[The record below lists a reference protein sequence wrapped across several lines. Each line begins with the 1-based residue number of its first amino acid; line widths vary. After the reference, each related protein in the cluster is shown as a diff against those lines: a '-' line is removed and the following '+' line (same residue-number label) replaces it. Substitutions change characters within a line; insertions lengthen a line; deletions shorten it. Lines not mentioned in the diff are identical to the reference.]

1 MGIAFRSEEF
11 KPIKKEFRGVIVGAE
26 YSEEPFGIKGDPE
39 IAKRMAERG
48 VGKKLG
54 IKIQSEEYEKYQ
66 YEWFF
71 PSSKAGTRWHWF
83 IEALERT
90 GAIREVS
97 IAGNTDEERMQ
108 SFCKSLVGMEFHW
121 EEQVRKA
128 MGGRETDV
136 LLPTVYYGKK
146 KVEGEIREVKV
157 E

>member
-1 MGIAFRSEEF
+1 
-11 KPIKKEFRGVIVGAE
+11 
-26 YSEEPFGIKGDPE
+26 
-39 IAKRMAERG
+39 MAERG

-71 PSSKAGTRWHWF
+71 PSAKAGTRWNWF
-83 IEALERT
+83 IEALEKT
-90 GAIREVS
+90 GAIRDVNVS
-97 IAGNTDEERMQ
+97 GSTDEERMQ
-108 SFCKSLVGMEFHW
+108 SFCKSLIGMEFHW

-136 LLPTVYYGKK
+136 LLPTVYFGKK